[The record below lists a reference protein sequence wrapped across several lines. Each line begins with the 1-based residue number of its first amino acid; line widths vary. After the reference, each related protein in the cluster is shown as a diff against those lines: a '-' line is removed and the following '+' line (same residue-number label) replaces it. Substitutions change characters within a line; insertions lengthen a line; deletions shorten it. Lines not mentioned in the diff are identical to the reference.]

1 MTDSTKKDPRNPRS
15 ITVIASHSYEVIV
28 GENLLRDAG
37 SYVCRVVSPA
47 TAVIVSDDNVAPLY
61 ARIVADSLE
70 KEGVATLLW
79 TFPHGEDSKN
89 ASTLFELL
97 EFMAEQGVTRSDLI
111 IALGGGVTGDMA
123 GFAASIY
130 LRGIP
135 YIQIPTSLLAA
146 VDSSVGGKTAVDL
159 NAGKNLAGTF
169 YQPRLVL
176 CDIRTLDT
184 LPDSEFSCGMAE
196 VIKYGVL
203 CDPELFALV
212 KKGEAR
218 RHLDFIIQRCVSIKR
233 DLVKKDEYDTGSR
246 QLLNLGHTIGHA
258 VERLSHYAVSH
269 GNAVGVGMVA
279 IAKCA
284 YAAGF
289 STSDCSDDIAAAL
302 GAYDLPVSCPYSAQ
316 ELCEVIRRDK
326 KRSGHTIN
334 LVIPR
339 QIGDTYLQ
347 KMDIDQLEAFFS
359 KSGTAI
365 DTDAAK

>member
-1 MTDSTKKDPRNPRS
+1 MGTSANGSPDGPGV
-15 ITVIASHSYEVIV
+15 ITVTASRSYEVIV
-28 GENLLRDAG
+28 GENLLKDAG
-37 SYVCRVVSPA
+37 SYIFRVVSPA
-47 TAVIVSDDNVAPLY
+47 AAVIVSDDNVAPLY
-61 ARIVADSLE
+61 GQAVAASLE
-70 KEGVATLLW
+70 KEGISALLW

-89 ASTLFELL
+89 ASTLFSLL
-97 EFMAEQGVTRSDLI
+97 EFMAEHGITRSDLI

-135 YIQIPTSLLAA
+135 YVQIPTSLLAA

-203 CDPELFALV
+203 CDTELFDLV
-212 KKGEAR
+212 KTGDAR
-218 RHLDFIIQRCVSIKR
+218 RHLDFIIRRCVSIKR

-246 QLLNLGHTIGHA
+246 QLLNLGHTLGHA
-258 VERLSHYAVSH
+258 VEKLSHYTTSH
-269 GNAVGVGMVA
+269 GNAVGIGMVA
-279 IAKCA
+279 IARCA
-284 YAAGF
+284 YAAGLAP
-289 STSDCSDDIAAAL
+289 SDCSGDIAAAL
-302 GAYDLPVSCPYSAQ
+302 SAYGLPTSCPYETAQ
-316 ELCEVIRRDK
+316 LCEVIRRDK
-326 KRSGHTIN
+326 KRSGQGIN

-339 QIGDTYLQ
+339 QIVDTYLYR
-347 KMDIDQLEAFFS
+347 MDIDQLEDFFG
-359 KSGTAI
+359 KCN
-365 DTDAAK
+365 